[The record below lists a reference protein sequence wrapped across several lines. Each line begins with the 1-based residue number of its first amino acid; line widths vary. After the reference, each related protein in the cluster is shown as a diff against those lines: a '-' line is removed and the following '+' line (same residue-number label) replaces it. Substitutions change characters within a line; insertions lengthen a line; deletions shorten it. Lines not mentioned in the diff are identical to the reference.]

1 MNLNFVRRDRT
12 NPEMGS
18 SSLTA
23 SLLLLSLVFMQFVS
37 AADHNRLTI
46 KAEPGDNLI
55 LPCKDPDQGLI
66 IVVEWKR
73 TDLESEYVLRYRDK
87 QINPE
92 NQHPSYKNR
101 ADLLIGQMKV
111 GDASLILRNAAT
123 DDSGTYECR
132 IVQTGSEMK
141 LISTVDLQVSPPP

>member
-1 MNLNFVRRDRT
+1 MSALVLHTTGTHLKLHLHFLHLF
-12 NPEMGS
+12 P
-18 SSLTA
+18 SLF
-23 SLLLLSLVFMQFVS
+23 S
-37 AADHNRLTI
+37 
-46 KAEPGDNLI
+46 EPGDNLI

-132 IVQTGSEMK
+132 IVQTGKMHRRSLVLSIILMYWLLK
-141 LISTVDLQVSPPP
+141 AD